1 MQFGRPTLNTFRPE
15 YLAFDYLQSP
25 NGTTG
30 VDNTTSVLTP
40 VPEPALAPAP
50 ALMHT
55 VSVHP
60 EGPKDSNW
68 ARLAGISLMVLAA
81 GLVLKPYFK

>member
-1 MQFGRPTLNTFRPE
+1 MQLGRPTFPTYRPE

-25 NGTTG
+25 SG
-30 VDNTTSVLTP
+30 VDNTTFVPTP
-40 VPEPALAPAP
+40 VQEPAP